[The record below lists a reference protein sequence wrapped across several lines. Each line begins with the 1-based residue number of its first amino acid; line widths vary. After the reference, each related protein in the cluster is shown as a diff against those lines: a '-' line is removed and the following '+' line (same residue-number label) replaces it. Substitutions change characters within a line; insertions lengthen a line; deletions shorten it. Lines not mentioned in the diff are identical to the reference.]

1 MPSILAAGGETMRK
15 VIQCPCGVVIR
26 ADDDD
31 ALVEQA
37 QRHARSTHNLE
48 LTPEQALA
56 LAHPDEG

>member
-1 MPSILAAGGETMRK
+1 MRK
-15 VIQCPCGVVIR
+15 VIECPCGVVLR

-31 ALVEQA
+31 VLVEQA
-37 QRHARSTHNLE
+37 QRHARTTHGME